1 MKKSFVAGATLAA
14 VALSGAISM
23 SPARADLTYQ
33 GAVGLPLNPTAQ
45 IPELSGVRVQGNYFD
60 LGGAAGGSLR
70 YYSIV
75 GAGRAGDRIEVN
87 GGITRLDGSNALS
100 FADETSFA
108 IGAKYLFTRESD
120 PQRVRLA
127 AGAGYDRALI
137 RNLYAYGVA
146 TKSFG
151 RGISEGRRSITGHLG
166 LRYDRFD
173 SGSFGGDQSNKLSVY
188 GGVEVPV
195 AEKFTVVGELQSK
208 KFDGGSSPY
217 SLSVRYRPQNSPF
230 GASVGIQRQG
240 VANLDSGASLFA
252 QVGYS
257 FGGGRS
263 AQDETTPVVIR

>member
-1 MKKSFVAGATLAA
+1 MKKTFVAGATLAA
-14 VALSGAISM
+14 VALTGAMSM

-70 YYSIV
+70 YYSVV
-75 GAGRAGDRIEVN
+75 GAGRVSDRIEVN
-87 GGITRLDGSNALS
+87 GGITRLDGSNALT
-100 FADETSFA
+100 FLDKTSFA
-108 IGAKYLFTRESD
+108 VGAKYLFTRESD

-127 AGAGYDRALI
+127 AGVGYDRALL

-151 RGISEGRRSITGHLG
+151 RGISEGRRAITGHLG

-173 SGSFGGDQSNKLSVY
+173 SGGIGGNESNKLSVY

-195 AEKFTVVGELQSK
+195 AESLAIVGELQSK
-208 KFDGGSSPY
+208 KTEFFNAKTPY
-217 SLSVRYRPQNSPF
+217 SLSVRYRPQNSPL
-230 GASVGIQRQG
+230 GASVGVARQG
-240 VANLDSGASLFA
+240 VIGVNNGARVFA
-252 QVGYS
+252 QVGYT

-263 AQDETTPVVIR
+263 AEDETTP